1 MPLAGLHPAPM
12 ACIELSSCLLQ
23 VRIVEFNAST
33 PFQEQLRTIS
43 ETGIFV
49 GAHTSNLANAHFLQ
63 PGSAVVE
70 IIQRNWVWNDLDK
83 SFVVRT

>member
-1 MPLAGLHPAPM
+1 M
-12 ACIELSSCLLQ
+12 LQ

-70 IIQRNWVWNDLDK
+70 VIQRNWAWNELDK
-83 SFVVRT
+83 SFVVSSPLILLILQEGFPTL